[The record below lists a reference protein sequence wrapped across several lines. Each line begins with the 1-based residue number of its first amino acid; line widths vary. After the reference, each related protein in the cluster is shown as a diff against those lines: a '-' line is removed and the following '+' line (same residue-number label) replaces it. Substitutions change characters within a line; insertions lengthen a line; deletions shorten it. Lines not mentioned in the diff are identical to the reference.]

1 MSDVDIFVSDVDI
14 FVSDVDICVSDVDIC
29 HVKCRKVAGKPV

>member
-29 HVKCRKVAGKPV
+29 HVRCRKVAGEPV

>member
-1 MSDVDIFVSDVDI
+1 MSEVDIFVSDVDI

-29 HVKCRKVAGKPV
+29 HVKCRKVAGEPV

>member
-29 HVKCRKVAGKPV
+29 HVKCRKVAGEPV